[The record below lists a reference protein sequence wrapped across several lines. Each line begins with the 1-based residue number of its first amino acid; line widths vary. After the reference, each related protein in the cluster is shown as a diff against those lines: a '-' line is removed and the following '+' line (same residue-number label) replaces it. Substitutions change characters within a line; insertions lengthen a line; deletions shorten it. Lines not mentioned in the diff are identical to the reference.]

1 MSLSCLNTQ
10 DFILKTQHTYI
21 LTFVDKCSCDRVV
34 KYPTQGCTGAS
45 VSSEGLQQQMYC
57 CHWIINVFNKFYWGI
72 SNIKRFKL
80 IVKISTTVQWRC
92 VCRSQD
98 VELGGQS
105 RSPAAWAAEQKG
117 RWAEGGA
124 TGCCPASCSSPA
136 PRPSKPRPFLFNM
149 KHLELLSV
157 SVVQLL

>member
-92 VCRSQD
+92 VCLSQD

-105 RSPAAWAAEQKG
+105 RSPATWAAEQKG

-124 TGCCPASCSSPA
+124 TGCCPASCSSSA
-136 PRPSKPRPFLFNM
+136 PCPSKPRLFLFNM